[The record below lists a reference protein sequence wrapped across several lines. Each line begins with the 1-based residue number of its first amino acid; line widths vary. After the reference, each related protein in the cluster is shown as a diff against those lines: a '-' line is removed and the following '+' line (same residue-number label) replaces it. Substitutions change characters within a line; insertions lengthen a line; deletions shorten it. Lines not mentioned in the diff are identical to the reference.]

1 MPIAEATG
9 FAQASSPRRSNPAW
23 ARALAHA
30 VEQALVR
37 CRQLG
42 ITDPIEVQARMNAAR
57 ASLARDYNENV
68 ASLRAVQT
76 ARENKQRGG

>member
-30 VEQALVR
+30 IEQTLVR

-57 ASLARDYNENV
+57 ATLARDYAEHV
-68 ASLRAVQT
+68 ASLHAVQT
-76 ARENKQRGG
+76 AREKQQRGQ